1 MAAKSS
7 VYNCRAVRAHWC
19 EGCLCNPASTPVY
32 IGMKMQS
39 VIVPFLGIFP
49 RRICSVSGM
58 QGARHAPQ
66 IIECKDEPCLCVTS
80 GQIKVS
86 LT

>member
-7 VYNCRAVRAHWC
+7 VYHCRAVTTYQC
-19 EGCLCNPASTPVY
+19 EDCLCNPASAPVY

-39 VIVPFLGIFP
+39 VIVSLPDFYP
-49 RRICSVSGM
+49 CRICSVFGT
-58 QGARHAPQ
+58 QRAQRTLQ
-66 IIECKDEPCLCVTS
+66 IIQCDGELCVCATS